1 MAIAISISDSHYLY
15 VKNVCI
21 LPLYLIIPMFT
32 YCTSSSFFCGLYELF
47 LCRLLCVYI
56 SLLFFF
62 LPSLLFSL
70 FFSSLSLFSFFLS
83 FSFFHS
89 FICSFFFI
97 LFCIIAMA
105 RTTDMMLIWS
115 SERRHT
121 CIGPDVRG
129 EALTYLL

>member
-32 YCTSSSFFCGLYELF
+32 YCTSSNFFCGLYELF
-47 LCRLLCVYI
+47 LCRLCVHNHFCF
-56 SLLFFF
+56 SFS
-62 LPSLLFSL
+62 LPSFSL
-70 FFSSLSLFSFFLS
+70 FLFFSLSLFSFFLS

-105 RTTDMMLIWS
+105 RTTDIMLIWS